1 MQLVLVRGKVLYS
14 ISLSV
19 LPAASTLFAGFA
31 FKGWPM
37 KRPLRTYLVYAHRA
51 GSTKFALLKIHS
63 TVREGKGELG
73 ARARA
78 RIRPTRH
85 CPSTSITQKSGAR
98 SSLARVRGG
107 FCLLLIVK

>member
-37 KRPLRTYLVYAHRA
+37 KRPLRTCLVYAHRA
-51 GSTKFALLKIHS
+51 SSTRLALLKIHS

-73 ARARA
+73 
-78 RIRPTRH
+78 
-85 CPSTSITQKSGAR
+85 
-98 SSLARVRGG
+98 SSSSSQNPANTTLP
-107 FCLLLIVK
+107 KY